1 MALLRALL
9 RDRIRSRIE
18 YLTSDNTL
26 TFKTRENYNIFLI
39 VLKFLFPN
47 NETKISILEY
57 QHSGLLEDDQDE

>member
-9 RDRIRSRIE
+9 RDRIGSRIE
-18 YLTSDNTL
+18 YLTSDKTL
-26 TFKTRENYNIFLI
+26 TFKTRDNYVIFLI